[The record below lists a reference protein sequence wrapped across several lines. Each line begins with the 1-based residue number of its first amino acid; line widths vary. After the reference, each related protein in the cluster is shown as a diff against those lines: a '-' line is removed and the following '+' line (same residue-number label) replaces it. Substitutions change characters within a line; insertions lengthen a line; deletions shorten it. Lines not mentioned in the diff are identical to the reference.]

1 MSHAAARARRG
12 FALASRVARDHN
24 GAMKSNRPSLP
35 RTVVGAGLAAVVLC
49 RAALAAAGTNPP
61 VKGELALVRGV
72 RVLRLEGTPRERG
85 YAHGYLLAREVMQLF
100 NRYGGMI
107 ARDHGRYETV
117 IRREVRERFAF
128 PDEVRVEVAG
138 MLAGVRARLGDGG
151 LATFLGRPIDET
163 DLLAV
168 QALPD
173 WYPLACSSFVAW
185 GALAPGGP
193 VAGRNLDFFVH
204 PVLLENHV
212 IVVNARS
219 GEGAAP
225 RRAWATVTW
234 PGLVGAL
241 TGMNEDGTVAFLH
254 DANAPLG
261 DAPKG
266 CLPRML
272 AARRILERAGADR
285 PARDAMALLKG
296 TPTRWGGL
304 IFVAG
309 TRAGELEGAAG
320 CLERDR
326 RGTSLR
332 LAKSDRVAPGVP
344 AFACTN
350 HFRVRAKPRACGRYA
365 TMVEQLSTAH
375 AEGAAADEAFSLAL
389 MKDVAQPIT
398 LASCFFDLRQR
409 SMSVR
414 LSRMSGR
421 AVDAKPVRLE
431 WADLVGA
438 GRE

>member
-1 MSHAAARARRG
+1 MKAAIA
-12 FALASRVARDHN
+12 
-24 GAMKSNRPSLP
+24 GAM
-35 RTVVGAGLAAVVLC
+35 ALC
-49 RAALAAAGTNPP
+49 RIALAAAATGTSPP
-61 VKGELALVRGV
+61 AKGALVEVGGI
-72 RVLRLEGTPRERG
+72 RVLRLEGTPTERG
-85 YAHGYLLAREVMQLF
+85 YAHGYHLAREVMQLF

-107 ARDHGRYETV
+107 ARDRGRYENA
-117 IRREVRERFAF
+117 IRREVRERFRF
-128 PDEVRVEVAG
+128 PKEVREEVAG
-138 MLAGVRARLGDGG
+138 MLAGVRARLGHEG

-185 GALAPGGP
+185 GSLAPGGP
-193 VAGRNLDFFVH
+193 VVGRNLDFFVH

-212 IVVNARS
+212 IIVNANS
-219 GEGAAP
+219 GSDNAA

-254 DANAPLG
+254 DANAALG
-261 DAPKG
+261 RAPEG

-272 AARRILERAGADR
+272 AARRILERVGADR
-285 PARDAMALLKG
+285 PARDAMRLLED

-309 TRAGELEGAAG
+309 PRAGELEGAAG

-326 RGTSLR
+326 AGTSLR
-332 LAKSDRVAPGVP
+332 LARADPVARDVP

-350 HFRVRAKPRACGRYA
+350 HFRVRARPRACGRYA
-365 TMVEQLSTAH
+365 TFVERLSTAR
-375 AEGAAADEAFSLAL
+375 AGGAVVDEGSAMAL

-398 LASCFFDLRQR
+398 LASCFFDLRAR
-409 SMSVR
+409 TMTVR
-414 LSRMSGR
+414 LDWVDLTGTAG
-421 AVDAKPVRLE
+421 AVGT
-431 WADLVGA
+431 GA
-438 GRE
+438 R

>member
-1 MSHAAARARRG
+1 MMKVRQPSPVRTAIAATVIAVALCRSSIAAAE
-12 FALASRVARDHN
+12 
-24 GAMKSNRPSLP
+24 
-35 RTVVGAGLAAVVLC
+35 
-49 RAALAAAGTNPP
+49 TNAPA
-61 VKGELALVRGV
+61 KGELVEVKGL
-72 RVLRLEGTPRERG
+72 RVLRLKGTPRERG
-85 YAHGYLLAREVMQLF
+85 YAHGYHLAREVMQLF

-107 ARDHGRYETV
+107 ARDRGRYENV

-128 PDEVRVEVAG
+128 SEGIREEIAG
-138 MLAGVRARLGDGG
+138 MLAGIGARLGHEG
-151 LATFLGRPIDET
+151 LATYLGRPIDET
-163 DLLAV
+163 DLLAM

-212 IVVNARS
+212 IIVNARS
-219 GEGAAP
+219 GGGA
-225 RRAWATVTW
+225 RRAWATITW

-254 DANAPLG
+254 DANAPF
-261 DAPKG
+261 DEAPFGEPLKS

-285 PARDAMALLKG
+285 PARDAMALLEDI
-296 TPTRWGGL
+296 PTRWGGL

-309 TRAGELEGAAG
+309 ARAGELGGAAG

-326 RGTSLR
+326 AGTSLR
-332 LAKSDRVAPGVP
+332 LARSDPVARGVP

-350 HFRVRAKPRACGRYA
+350 HFRLRARPHACRRYA
-365 TMVEQLSTAH
+365 TFVEQLSTAR
-375 AEGAAADEAFSLAL
+375 AEGAAVDEAFAMAL

-398 LASCFFDLRQR
+398 LASCFFDLRAR
-409 SMSVR
+409 TMSVR
-414 LSRMSGR
+414 LSRLSGR
-421 AVDAKPVRLE
+421 AVDAEPVRLT
-431 WADLVGA
+431 WSDLAGA

>member
-1 MSHAAARARRG
+1 
-12 FALASRVARDHN
+12 
-24 GAMKSNRPSLP
+24 MKFSRPSLL
-35 RTVVGAGLAAVVLC
+35 RSIAGAGLAAVALC
-49 RAALAAAGTNPP
+49 RAGFAAAETNPP
-61 VKGELALVRGV
+61 DRGELVEVRGI
-72 RVLRLEGTPRERG
+72 RVLRLEGSPRERG

-107 ARDHGRYETV
+107 ARDRGRYEDT

-128 PDEVRVEVAG
+128 PDEVRAEVAG
-138 MLAGVRARLGDGG
+138 MLAGIRARLGDGG

-163 DLLAV
+163 DLLAI

-185 GALAPGGP
+185 GKLAPGGP

-212 IVVNARS
+212 IIVNARS
-219 GEGAAP
+219 GGGATA

-261 DAPKG
+261 EAPSG

-272 AARRILERAGADR
+272 AARRILERAGADS
-285 PARDAMALLKG
+285 PARDAMALLEG

-304 IFVAG
+304 IFVSG
-309 TRAGELEGAAG
+309 TRAGEIEGAAG

-332 LAKSDRVAPGVP
+332 LAGPAAVAPGVP

-365 TMVEQLSTAH
+365 TMVEELRTAH
-375 AEGAAADEAFSLAL
+375 AEGAAVDEAFALAL
-389 MKDVAQPIT
+389 MNDVAQPIT
-398 LASCFFDLRQR
+398 LASCFFDLRGR

-421 AVDAKPVRLE
+421 AVDSRPVRFE

>member
-1 MSHAAARARRG
+1 MKMAVSATIV
-12 FALASRVARDHN
+12 FLRV
-24 GAMKSNRPSLP
+24 
-35 RTVVGAGLAAVVLC
+35 
-49 RAALAAAGTNPP
+49 ALAAAATGTSAPAR
-61 VKGELALVRGV
+61 GEIAEVRGI
-72 RVLRLEGTPRERG
+72 RVLRLEGTPTERG
-85 YAHGYLLAREVMQLF
+85 YAHGYHLAREVMQLF

-107 ARDHGRYETV
+107 ARDRGRYEDV
-117 IRREVRERFAF
+117 IRREVRECFSF
-128 PDEVRVEVAG
+128 SNEVREEVAG
-138 MLAGVRARLGDGG
+138 MLAGVRASLGDAG

-185 GALAPGGP
+185 GPLAPGGP

-204 PVLLENHV
+204 PVLLENHIV
-212 IVVNARS
+212 IVNTRS
-219 GEGAAP
+219 GGRGAA

-261 DAPKG
+261 RAPKG

-272 AARRILERAGADR
+272 AARRILELAGADA
-285 PARDAMALLKG
+285 PARDAMALLED

-309 TRAGELEGAAG
+309 PRAGELEGAAG

-326 RGTSLR
+326 SGTTLR
-332 LAKSDRVAPGVP
+332 LARADPVARDVP

-350 HFRVRAKPRACGRYA
+350 HFRVRARPRACGRYA
-365 TMVEQLSTAH
+365 TFVERLSTAR
-375 AEGAAADEAFSLAL
+375 AEGAAVDEAFATAL
-389 MKDVAQPIT
+389 MRDVAQPIT
-398 LASCFFDLRQR
+398 LASCFFDLRAR
-409 SMSVR
+409 TMSVR
-414 LSRMSGR
+414 LSRLSGR
-421 AVDAKPVRLE
+421 AVDSEPARLS
-431 WADLVGA
+431 WAELTGAAGAVGA
-438 GRE
+438 GTR